1 MGRKCE
7 GGTEDGRPHNL
18 KPFSR
23 ISTRISHPY
32 ALPTPFHHTYTSSA
46 SCNFCLL
53 SIAPTLG
60 PNCMIGIENMDIYWA
75 YLVWVRSLNIQTFS
89 IPSPTKAV
97 TWISMART
105 LISLKFANRRKDDG
119 EEEWICCTTGRTSHT
134 GARVNSLDDDEPID
148 LEASF
153 THIPTLRNTAED
165 LIIRGWD

>member
-1 MGRKCE
+1 MGRKC

-60 PNCMIGIENMDIYWA
+60 PNCMIGIGNMDIYWA
-75 YLVWVRSLNIQTFS
+75 YLVTFS
-89 IPSPTKAV
+89 VPSPAKAV

-105 LISLKFANRRKDDG
+105 LKFANRREDDG
-119 EEEWICCTTGRTSHT
+119 EEERICCTTGKTSHT

-165 LIIRGWD
+165 PITRGWD